1 MTNRT
6 DMWEHQVELLTK
18 QCQRMT
24 RKIDQTQNRLRYLEH
39 VLTTLL
45 LALKESGVIVDED
58 ENTDGKTYEI

>member
-18 QCQRMT
+18 HGQKMT
-24 RKIDQTQNRLRYLEH
+24 RKMDEIQNRLRYLEH